1 MRAIR
6 EDLQR
11 RSDRVTYKISGLG
24 IDTMDNIDI
33 KSATALKMAGLTVDS
48 IVKGK
53 DFETTINQR
62 MDAYI
67 ESYPPT
73 MEDSMMK
80 FTELYFNN
88 NDTLDHYVRDIAGST
103 MDIGAYKDQLDREI
117 HQAATKWMDKN
128 MSEDNQSSANG
139 YNQSSA
145 GGSEYQLEEDKK
157 EEESEDEYSGGR
169 PSQFKDAQW

>member
-1 MRAIR
+1 
-6 EDLQR
+6 
-11 RSDRVTYKISGLG
+11 
-24 IDTMDNIDI
+24 MDNIYI
-33 KSATALKMAGLTVDS
+33 KSLTALNMAGLTVDS

-53 DFETTINQR
+53 ESETTINQR

-73 MEDSMMK
+73 MEDSMMQ

-117 HQAATKWMDKN
+117 HQAATRWMEKN
-128 MSEDNQSSANG
+128 MREDNQSSADG

-145 GGSEYQLEEDKK
+145 GGSEYQPEEENK
-157 EEESEDEYSGGR
+157 EEESEDKISGLGI
-169 PSQFKDAQW
+169 DI

>member
-1 MRAIR
+1 LSPVNSGNVISSKSHHNEFHKKRNTTRKSESNKRNTCRKERANISIDDKMRAIR

-11 RSDRVTYKISGLG
+11 RSDRVTDKISGLG

-33 KSATALKMAGLTVDS
+33 KSATALNMAGLTVDS
-48 IVKGK
+48 IVKGT

-88 NDTLDHYVRDIAGST
+88 NDTLEGHIKISGTKRFI
-103 MDIGAYKDQLDREI
+103 KQQLDGWTR
-117 HQAATKWMDKN
+117 T
-128 MSEDNQSSANG
+128 
-139 YNQSSA
+139 
-145 GGSEYQLEEDKK
+145 
-157 EEESEDEYSGGR
+157 
-169 PSQFKDAQW
+169 